1 MAWIPFLN
9 RPEPFRQGLAT
20 YAQNASPPSTPEAV
34 YDQHELGLLSDADI
48 QAWLD
53 QKTKTAPPEVVVTDE
68 APPLSSP
75 FLREED
81 AYSTKTLRW
90 LIQNASTVDDKK
102 LAKQR
107 YRELLFE
114 LWRKY
119 VAETGQPWFPPLRND
134 LWDRYKIFAN
144 DPDSI

>member
-1 MAWIPFLN
+1 MAWIPLPK
-9 RPEPFRQGLAT
+9 RPELFRQGLAT
-20 YAQNASPPSTPEAV
+20 YALNASPPSTAEAV

-53 QKTKTAPPEVVVTDE
+53 QKTKTTQPEVGVTDE
-68 APPLSSP
+68 APLLSSP

-90 LIQNASTVDDKK
+90 LIQNASTVDDKT

>member
-48 QAWLD
+48 QTWLD

-75 FLREED
+75 WNLN
-81 AYSTKTLRW
+81 YSG
-90 LIQNASTVDDKK
+90 
-102 LAKQR
+102 
-107 YRELLFE
+107 
-114 LWRKY
+114 
-119 VAETGQPWFPPLRND
+119 TGTHCGLKWNEM
-134 LWDRYKIFAN
+134 DR
-144 DPDSI
+144 SIEKCFK